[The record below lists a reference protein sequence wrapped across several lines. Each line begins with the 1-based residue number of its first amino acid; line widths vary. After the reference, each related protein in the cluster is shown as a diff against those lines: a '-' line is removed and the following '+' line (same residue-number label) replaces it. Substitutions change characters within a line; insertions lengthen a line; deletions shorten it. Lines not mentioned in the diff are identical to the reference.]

1 MDLYSNQPQ
10 EFLFEPGTVIAGRYE
25 VVGQLGKGGM
35 GVVLRV
41 IDRAL
46 DNEPAAIKLLYPHHV
61 NDNVLFAR
69 FRNEVLVAR
78 QLAHPN
84 IVRLYDFG
92 SAGGGYYFISMEYV
106 QGYSL
111 KDRIHSPHYPQLDFP
126 EICRILYEVGSGLA
140 YAHRKGVIHR
150 DIKPDNIL
158 LTPGGDVRITD
169 FGLARTMQ
177 LDKGF
182 TQTGETVGT
191 PCYMAPEQI
200 NGKKVDGRA
209 DIYSLGIM
217 AYEMATGERPFED
230 DSWMILAKMHLQEPM
245 PRFAKATGLPEW
257 FEQFVIESAAKKP
270 EERFQTADEWC
281 ETLLSHIKP
290 GKKHVTPAVFSTG
303 VVAVLKNE
311 RKRKRLFRSASS
323 LLLALAITFTL
334 SVLTIAAIRN
344 IPSLKRASIAG
355 AVAAGDLLGSDLAG
369 LKRLLG
375 LNLPLTPESFSH
387 LLEQGDLAGVRLLH
401 SAGMNFDGTGISGE
415 PMLIEAIKAK
425 QPEIAAYLL
434 AKGVSWNVESLSGEQ
449 ALHLACSLDLAGVVD
464 ELLKRG
470 ADINMRDSLGRTP
483 LMLAAVERSKAAVQL
498 LLARG
503 ALVSL
508 SDETAEA
515 IPTLVY
521 AVRGGDITILQEL
534 LAKSGRAEQLD
545 AKRQTPLMHAA
556 MLEREDMIELL
567 LAGGADREK
576 INIQGKNFVDFLP
589 TRLRSQYERKVVAG
603 RPAATASTTAS
614 SASAPLRMTRL
625 RVIGEPQMD
634 IVAAR
639 TFRLRALSVQIR
651 NVGDE
656 QAEGV
661 SVTAVFPDGTKLRL
675 QGPQQMTRNTAIT
688 FKANINGAL
697 EVSSAER
704 PRIEVSCDNCFRN

>member
-1 MDLYSNQPQ
+1 MDLHSSHPQ

-35 GVVLRV
+35 GLVLRV
-41 IDRAL
+41 IDHAL

-61 NDNVLFAR
+61 TDQVLFAR

-111 KDRIHSPHYPQLDFP
+111 KDRIHSPHHPPLDFP

-158 LTPGGDVRITD
+158 LTPGGDVRISD

-200 NGKKVDGRA
+200 SGKKVDGRA

-230 DSWMILAKMHLQEPM
+230 DSWMILAKMHLSEPM
-245 PRFAKATGLPEW
+245 PKFARATGLPEW

-281 ETLLSHIKP
+281 ETLLSQIEP
-290 GKKHVTPAVFSTG
+290 TKKHITPAVFSKG
-303 VVAVLKNE
+303 VVASLKNE
-311 RKRKRLFRSASS
+311 RKRKRIVRSATS
-323 LLLALAITFTL
+323 LLLAGAVAFTL
-334 SVLTIAAIRN
+334 TVSSIAAIRN
-344 IPSLKRASIAG
+344 IPPLKRAGIAG
-355 AVAAGDLLGSDLAG
+355 VVAAGELLKSDFPT
-369 LKRLLG
+369 LKKLLG
-375 LNLPLTPESFSH
+375 LNIAVSPESFSH

-401 SAGMNFDGTGISGE
+401 SAGMNFNRPGVSGE

-425 QPEIAAYLL
+425 QPEIAGYLL
-434 AKGVSWNVESLSGEQ
+434 AKGVSWNIESLSGER
-449 ALHLACSLDLAGVVD
+449 AIHLAASLDEASVVD

-470 ADINMRDSLGRTP
+470 ADVNMRDSLGRTP
-483 LMLAAVERSKAAVQL
+483 LMLAALEGRQSTVQL

-503 ALVSL
+503 ALTSL
-508 SDETAEA
+508 SDETPEA
-515 IPTLVY
+515 IPTLVH
-521 AVRGGDITILQEL
+521 AVRGGNISILQEI
-534 LAKSGRAEQLD
+534 LAKTGRATEQLD
-545 AKRQTPLMHAA
+545 SKRQTPLMHAA
-556 MLEREDMIELL
+556 MLEREDLIELL
-567 LAGGADREK
+567 LASGADRERRSA
-576 INIQGKNFVDFLP
+576 QGKSFTDFLP
-589 TRLRSQYERKVVAG
+589 TRLRSQYESPRQSK
-603 RPAATASTTAS
+603 S
-614 SASAPLRMTRL
+614 SAPVSPTTRMTRL
-625 RVIGEPQMD
+625 RTIGEPQLD
-634 IVAAR
+634 IIAAR
-639 TFRLRALSVQIR
+639 TFRLRALSVQVK

-656 QAEGV
+656 QAIEV
-661 SVTAVFPDGTKLRL
+661 NVFAVFPDGTKLPL
-675 QGPQQMTRNTAIT
+675 TGATELNGNTTIT
-688 FKANINGAL
+688 YKANIAPGASVEL
-697 EVSSAER
+697 TSASK
-704 PRIEVSCDNCFRN
+704 PRIEVSCRNCYRN